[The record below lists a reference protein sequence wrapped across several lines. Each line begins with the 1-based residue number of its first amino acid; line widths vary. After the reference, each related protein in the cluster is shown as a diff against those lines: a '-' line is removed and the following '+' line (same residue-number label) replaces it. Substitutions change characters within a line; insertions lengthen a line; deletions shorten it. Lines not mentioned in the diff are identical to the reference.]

1 MVIFVSIFCSELQR
15 LLKPIYDLTR
25 KGRQFIWGKEQ
36 QEAFEEIK
44 QRLQKPP
51 VLHMPDKVG
60 RFQLYSDT
68 SKYATGGALYQI
80 QNGKPKLI
88 AYSSKRLPEAA
99 RNYSITELEMCGL
112 AINIASFAHL
122 LRKVDFDAV
131 VDHLAI
137 TQIMKSKV
145 EPATNRIK
153 RLLEVLSAY
162 SFNLYYIKGKD
173 MILSD
178 FLSRQDPGDEDP
190 REIIPI
196 SFNMKSVL
204 QNRYYNVNEDEEK
217 YMVQTQSQT
226 KARGV
231 QLSEVHGFR
240 K

>member
-1 MVIFVSIFCSELQR
+1 MVNFVSIFCPELQR

-25 KGRQFIWGKEQ
+25 KGRQFVWGKEQ
-36 QEAFEEIK
+36 QDAFDEIK

-80 QNGKPKLI
+80 QNVKAKLI

-99 RNYSITELEMCGL
+99 CNYSITELERF
-112 AINIASFAHL
+112 AINIASFVHL

-137 TQIMKSKV
+137 SQIMRSKV

-153 RLLEVLSAY
+153 RLLEA
-162 SFNLYYIKGKD
+162 IKC
-173 MILSD
+173 L
-178 FLSRQDPGDEDP
+178 F
-190 REIIPI
+190 
-196 SFNMKSVL
+196 F
-204 QNRYYNVNEDEEK
+204 
-217 YMVQTQSQT
+217 
-226 KARGV
+226 
-231 QLSEVHGFR
+231 
-240 K
+240 